1 MELRQLRYF
10 VAVAEEGNISRAG
23 QRLFLTQPAL
33 SRQIQALEHEVGH
46 PLLERRAHA
55 IQLTRAGETLL
66 HEARE
71 VLQRADLALERT
83 RTASAET
90 RLRVGYAPSLAAG
103 ILSTAIS
110 NFTQVHPQ
118 ARVELF
124 DLSTVEN
131 LEAVREDR
139 IDVALVAARLQDREG
154 LTWTTLVREPWRLA
168 VPHAHPLA
176 KKKRIAPR
184 ELKGVPFVVFCKK
197 GYPEFWDYVAPWLRE
212 HGLKPKI
219 AGEYDGAESLMAAVE
234 GGLGVALVGGRMAR
248 LFPNRVGFRALAA
261 PPEPLCI
268 AAARQTLRAKDKP
281 LEVFVNELV
290 NAAKAIEASSSG
302 N

>member
-46 PLLERRAHA
+46 PLLERKAHA

-66 HEARE
+66 REARE
-71 VLQRADLALERT
+71 ILQRADLALERT
-83 RTASAET
+83 RAASEET

-103 ILSTAIS
+103 ILSNAIA
-110 NFTQVHPQ
+110 NFTQVHPR

-131 LEAVREDR
+131 LEALREDR

-154 LTWTTLVREPWRLA
+154 LTWTTLVREPWRVA
-168 VPHAHPLA
+168 VPHAHSFS
-176 KKKRIAPR
+176 KRKRIEPKD
-184 ELKGVPFVVFCKK
+184 LKGVPVAVFCKK
-197 GYPEFWDYVAPWLRE
+197 GYPEFWDYLGPWLRE
-212 HGLKPKI
+212 HTLRLKI

-234 GGLGVALVGGRMAR
+234 GGLGLAFVGARMAR
-248 LFPNRVGFRALAA
+248 LFPKRVAFKTLAD

-268 AAARQTLRAKDKP
+268 AAARQTSRVKDKV
-281 LEVFVNELV
+281 LEVFVHELV
-290 NAAKAIEASSSG
+290 NAARALESSAAE
-302 N
+302 